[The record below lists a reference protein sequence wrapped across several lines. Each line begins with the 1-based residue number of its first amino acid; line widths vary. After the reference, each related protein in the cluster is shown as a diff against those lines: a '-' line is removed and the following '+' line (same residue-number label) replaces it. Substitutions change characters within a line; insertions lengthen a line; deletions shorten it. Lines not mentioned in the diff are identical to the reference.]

1 MPDWVQPLIESGVLG
16 VIVLALGVYIWVT
29 QRIHRKDLTANAAAL
44 KECQNLRIDEAK
56 EVGAR
61 LLEVADR
68 ASEATADLQRTL
80 MESTRADDEF
90 REQVREYT
98 REVRDLTR
106 ELGAR

>member
-1 MPDWVQPLIESGVLG
+1 MPDWVQPLIESGALG
-16 VIVLALGVYIWVT
+16 VIVIAMGLYIWRT
-29 QRIHRKDLTANAAAL
+29 QRLHREELAAANASL
-44 KECQNLRIDEAK
+44 RECQNLRIAEAQ
-56 EVGAR
+56 EVSGR

-68 ASEATADLQRTL
+68 SSEGTADLQQMLT
-80 MESTRADDEF
+80 ESTRADDEL